1 MKSNTQKAVFSLKE
15 AAEYLG
21 ISQPVLLKLVRNG
34 EIAARKPG
42 GRRWLISRTVLDK
55 WLESD
60 SRGEE

>member
-1 MKSNTQKAVFSLKE
+1 MKNNNQKAAFSLKE

-21 ISQPVLLKLVRNG
+21 ISQPVLLKLVRSG

-42 GRRWLISRTVLDK
+42 GRRWLISKAVLDS

-60 SRGEE
+60 NVGKE